1 MSGGVGVQT
10 DLTRV
15 AEALRADFVRKLAML
30 RSQLADDV
38 ERVARAAEERAE
50 ELRVRLDETDARL
63 SRAGEAH
70 DDLRRETDGGLRSA
84 RQAIARLTG
93 EVQLIEGRLRMEHGV
108 RPVDLDTLP
117 SDLEGLVAEVREAE
131 EIRAGMLDED
141 ARAAHRA
148 ALDAYTEL
156 ERLIAES
163 RGRALGA
170 SRALARARVGRRSF
184 RRAAAAYRIHRGRW
198 RARDAELTA
207 RGAEAAA
214 AWTALDLDARLQEQ
228 YSAHRGASALLE
240 LAAHLRGRVD
250 AAVETHALFPAWF
263 TITELGHRP
272 SAARG
277 GQWRDVAT
285 QVLLYRLTYGIT
297 HGVLALGDPPEGG
310 RQAERYHA
318 VRAALEQLAE

>member
-1 MSGGVGVQT
+1 MSAEVHT
-10 DLTRV
+10 DLARV
-15 AEALRADFVRKLAML
+15 AEALRAEFMRKLGML
-30 RSQLADDV
+30 RNQIADVD
-38 ERVARAAEERAE
+38 RVARAAGERAE
-50 ELRVRLDETDARL
+50 ELRGRLDEADARL
-63 SRAGEAH
+63 TRAGEAH
-70 DDLRRETDGGLRSA
+70 DELERRADRGLRSA

-108 RPVDLDTLP
+108 QPVDLDSLP
-117 SDLEGLVAEVREAE
+117 SGMEGLIDEVREAE
-131 EIRAGMLDED
+131 ELRSGMLDPA
-141 ARAAHRA
+141 AREAHRA

-156 ERLIAES
+156 ERLLADS
-163 RGRALGA
+163 RRRAFEA
-170 SRALARARVGRRSF
+170 SCTVARARVGRRGF
-184 RRAAAAYRIHRGRW
+184 RRAAATYRIHRGRW
-198 RARDAELTA
+198 RAREAELAA
-207 RGAEAAA
+207 RADEAAA
-214 AWTALDLDARLQEQ
+214 AWTALDLDGRLQEQ
-228 YSAHRGASALLE
+228 YDAHRGASAVLE

-277 GQWRDVAT
+277 AQWRDVAT

-318 VRAALEQLAE
+318 VRAALKQLEE